1 MLVVI
6 VGEMTVKVGASVW
19 PVASLEKPKDDGMV
33 RWQMGTVSII
43 VSVMTELVPQLDSIL
58 NYIYAI

>member
-1 MLVVI
+1 MLAVI

-33 RWQMGTVSII
+33 RWQMGTVGII
-43 VSVMTELVPQLDSIL
+43 VSVMTELVPQLDSR
-58 NYIYAI
+58 YS